1 MSRSVIKTWGL
12 GKEYQVGERGPG
24 YQTLRDTLSDCFK
37 SNRSSA
43 RVNQEKIWAV
53 KDVSFEVQQGE
64 IIGIIGK
71 NGAGKSTLLKVLSR
85 ITEPT
90 EGKAQID
97 GRVGSLL
104 EVGSGFH
111 LELTGRENIFLN
123 GAILGMSKKEITRKF
138 DAIVDFA
145 EVSRFID
152 TPVKFYSSG
161 MYVRLGFAVAA
172 FMETE
177 ILLLDEV
184 LAVGDVAFQKKCLGR
199 IGDIAQSGRTIFFVS
214 HNMAAIKNLC
224 RRVLLFDQG
233 RMVLDAHAEESVAR
247 YLDQHITEGAVADEG
262 ECAKNVVG
270 KAQGFQE
277 SLRYLEVAL
286 LNKEGRSI
294 DHFFSDEPIDIAV
307 KYQCLRPISDLW
319 ITVQIVDEDNQPI
332 VTSNNVDEKKE
343 FEFYK
348 RDACI
353 YRSLCRIEPDLLGE
367 KQFYISVHLGSVTT
381 ERLTLNKILKL
392 SVQFKGYNN
401 IHDDLTKGAYLRPH
415 FKWETQRVQK

>member
-24 YQTLRDTLSDCFK
+24 YETLRDTLSNYFK
-37 SNRSSA
+37 PGSSH
-43 RVNQEKIWAV
+43 VKINQEKIWAV
-53 KDVSFEVQQGE
+53 KDVAFEVQQGE

-71 NGAGKSTLLKVLSR
+71 NGAGKSTLLKMLSR

-90 EGKAQID
+90 EGKAEIH

-123 GAILGMSKKEITRKF
+123 GAILGMSKKEIAGKF

-161 MYVRLGFAVAA
+161 MYMRLGFAVAA

-177 ILLLDEV
+177 ILLIDEV
-184 LAVGDVAFQKKCLGR
+184 LAVGDAAFQKKCLGR
-199 IGDIAQSGRTIFFVS
+199 IGNIAQGGRTIFFVS
-214 HNMAAIKNLC
+214 HNMSAVKNLC
-224 RRVLLFDQG
+224 HRVLLFEQG
-233 RMVLDAHAEESVAR
+233 KMLLDTNADEAVAR
-247 YLDQHITEGAVADEG
+247 YLDQHITQGAVADEAQ
-262 ECAKNVVG
+262 CAKNVIG
-270 KAQGFQE
+270 KAQGFSE
-277 SLRYLEVAL
+277 SLRYLEIAL
-286 LNKEGRSI
+286 LNKGGKSV
-294 DHFFSDEPIDIAV
+294 DHFFSDEPIDVAV
-307 KYQCLRPISDLW
+307 TYQCLHPVSDLW

-332 VTSNNVDEKKE
+332 LISNNVDEKKE

-348 RDACI
+348 REAGI
-353 YRSLCRIEPDLLGE
+353 YKSLCRVEPDLLGE
-367 KQFYISVHLGSVTT
+367 KQFYVSVHLSSSTT
-381 ERLTLNKILKL
+381 ERIVLNKILKFL
-392 SVQFKGYNN
+392 VQFKGYNN
-401 IHDDLTKGAYLRPH
+401 IHDDFTKNAYLRPH
-415 FKWETQRVQK
+415 FKWETQRLQK